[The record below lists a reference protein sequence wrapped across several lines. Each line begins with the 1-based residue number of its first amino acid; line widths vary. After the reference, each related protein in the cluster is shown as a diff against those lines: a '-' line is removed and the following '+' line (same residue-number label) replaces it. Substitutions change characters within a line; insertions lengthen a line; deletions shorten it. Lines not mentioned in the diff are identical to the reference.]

1 MIYVNTFYIN
11 YIIQLFLKTF
21 IPVISCKQY
30 LLCVWYIHALWL
42 CIVAVAKWL
51 LINCECAWFFFILY
65 EITSQSVSVFLL
77 RDPHTFTN
85 TPGFLWERKKE
96 IKTNVN
102 KTYFF
107 NTTHCL
113 HIKKKKKKKLS
124 TKIVMRWEGNTC
136 TQGWGGQCGIKNS
149 ANSHFSYHTLLKSC
163 TPSEITHFITHFS
176 YHTLLKSYTSQTT
189 QSISLILKNIE
200 ARSPQIYEIICSVV
214 QTGSNW

>member
-1 MIYVNTFYIN
+1 MTLWSNHTVHGWTMIYVNTFYIN

-21 IPVISCKQY
+21 IPVKSCKQY

-65 EITSQSVSVFLL
+65 EITSQRVSVFLL

-113 HIKKKKKKKLS
+113 HIKKKKEEK
-124 TKIVMRWEGNTC
+124 TFN
-136 TQGWGGQCGIKNS
+136 KNS
-149 ANSHFSYHTLLKSC
+149 HEMGREHLHTRVRRAVWNKELC
-163 TPSEITHFITHFS
+163 
-176 YHTLLKSYTSQTT
+176 
-189 QSISLILKNIE
+189 
-200 ARSPQIYEIICSVV
+200 
-214 QTGSNW
+214 